1 MDLQYFFK
9 VLLRRKWLLLF
20 ITLLAVAATYFL
32 ASLQPQVY
40 KSTSVLSTG
49 IVISK
54 RIDLERQSSFVQR
67 YQLEQKFNNLIESMQ
82 SRTSIRLLTYQLLLH
97 DLLADSLEVE
107 PFRSLSPDADIAVN
121 LKDPEVQLLV
131 DMMYLQRD
139 SIIEFSLNQYD
150 DALFRELAKGFEYDY
165 ESIRDHL
172 VIRRM
177 GDTDFIAVEFES
189 ESADLSEFAVNS
201 FCRKFIEYDNFLQI
215 KEEHQAVQF
224 YSDLSK
230 QKKEKLDRLSRELS
244 NYKRNK
250 RIINLEK
257 QGDAVVSQIKDLEL
271 SREEENKN
279 IEGYQQ
285 AINNLNQYIQKD
297 NITFSDSYVDKY
309 FLNEDVREIQKQ
321 INVLNDKYI
330 SSGNEK
336 IAKQIEIKRKQRK
349 NLINQYTSKRI
360 KDVRGKDNDKSLLE
374 KRINTEMDL
383 AIAIEGVKSI
393 DLEIEKLRSRAGSL
407 VSDEAF
413 IEEVRGEKEIAI
425 EEYMNAVTKLNEAMV
440 LSMSKV
446 SPLAIHEYGRIPEEP
461 EPSKKLILSTFAGI
475 STFSIVTLLLFL
487 LIMLDKSLSSPDQ
500 FSKLAN
506 LPLLG
511 SINNVQTKQID
522 LNELYE
528 KNTKNKKL
536 KIFKEALRK
545 LRFAVESSG
554 GRSFLFTSTK
564 EQEGK
569 TFLIIALA
577 HSLSK
582 NNKKVLVIDTN
593 FKNNTLT
600 GMANKRLLANPL
612 NSGIQTSE
620 ATSGKKLKTRLI
632 LNDNV
637 DIIGNRGENHS
648 PSEILVGKDFNKLL
662 NDFYSE
668 YDYIFLEAASL
679 NDYSDTREL
688 VSYVDKIIA
697 VFSATN
703 SIKQADK
710 ESLKFMHSQ
719 DNKFLGAILNKV
731 GIKNLN

>member
-20 ITLLAVAATYFL
+20 ISLLAVAATYFL
-32 ASLQPQVY
+32 ADLQPRAY
-40 KSTSVLSTG
+40 KSTSILSTG

-121 LKDPEVQLLV
+121 LKYPEVQLLV

-139 SIIEFSLNQYD
+139 SVIEFSLNQYD

-177 GDTDFIAVEFES
+177 GDTDFLSVEFES
-189 ESADLSEFAVNS
+189 ENAALSEFAVNS
-201 FCRKFIEYDNFLQI
+201 FCRKFIEYDNFLQM

-279 IEGYQQ
+279 IQGYQQ

-297 NITFSDSYVDKY
+297 NITFSDSYSDDY
-309 FLNEDVREIQKQ
+309 FLNEDVRKIQKQ
-321 INVLNDKYI
+321 INELNDQYI

-360 KDVRGKDNDKSLLE
+360 KGDRGKDKSLLE

-383 AIAIEGVKSI
+383 AIAKEGVKSI

-461 EPSKKLILSTFAGI
+461 EPSQKLILSAFAGVA
-475 STFSIVTLLLFL
+475 TFSIATLLLFL
-487 LIMLDKSLSSPDQ
+487 LIMLDKSLGSPDQ

-522 LNELYE
+522 LTELYE

-536 KIFKEALRK
+536 KTFKEALRK

-577 HSLSK
+577 HALSK

-612 NSGIQTSE
+612 NDGIQTSE
-620 ATSGKKLKTRLI
+620 ANSGKTLKTRLI
-632 LNDNV
+632 LNENV
-637 DIIGNRGENHS
+637 DIIGNKGGNHS
-648 PSEILVGKDFNKLL
+648 PSEILAGKDFNKLL

-710 ESLKFMHSQ
+710 ESLQFLHSQ
-719 DNKFLGAILNKV
+719 NDKFLGAILNKV
-731 GIKNLN
+731 DIKNLN